1 VALCVKTTVDGELTA
16 EEAIPRI
23 EYMFDIGSASSRLP
37 SGMCGRN
44 PRASAR
50 MGTAYGTAEA
60 DPARSSIFPEQAA
73 GTAVPAAASRGLS
86 LMLACLQ
93 QKPDGPAPECRA
105 ASVAALLQIANLRA

>member
-1 VALCVKTTVDGELTA
+1 
-16 EEAIPRI
+16 
-23 EYMFDIGSASSRLP
+23 
-37 SGMCGRN
+37 
-44 PRASAR
+44 

-93 QKPDGPAPECRA
+93 QKPDGPGTRSAEPPQLQPYFRSLTCELEGALSCLAGHLQVRVPA
-105 ASVAALLQIANLRA
+105 AV